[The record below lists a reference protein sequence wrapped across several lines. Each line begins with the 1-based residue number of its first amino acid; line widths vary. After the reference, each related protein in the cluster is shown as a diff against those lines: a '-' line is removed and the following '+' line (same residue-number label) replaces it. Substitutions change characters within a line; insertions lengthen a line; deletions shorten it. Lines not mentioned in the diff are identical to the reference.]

1 MYCFAVGYNTSRM
14 KLNLFKQIT
23 LSIYVTRS
31 IVESYYPL
39 SPPLLNFIWHMVARR
54 EMSISAVA
62 FSTLVLGFLMGK
74 TEIRR

>member
-39 SPPLLNFIWHMVARR
+39 SPPIIKFYLAYGSKKRNVNFCCC
-54 EMSISAVA
+54 
-62 FSTLVLGFLMGK
+62 FLDFGIGVSDGK
-74 TEIRR
+74 D

>member
-1 MYCFAVGYNTSRM
+1 MYCFAVGYNTSHM
-14 KLNLFKQIT
+14 KLNPLKQIT

-39 SPPLLNFIWHMVARR
+39 TPLPPLLNVIWHTVART
-54 EMSISAVA
+54 ETSVSAVA

-74 TEIRR
+74 D